1 MIIKKFPKKLPS
13 KIKNK
18 TQILENLSADESTEE
33 HMELGWSC
41 AGMLEISG
49 PVVLFQNDMM

>member
-1 MIIKKFPKKLPS
+1 MIIKMFPKKLPS

-33 HMELGWSC
+33 HMELSWSC
-41 AGMLEISG
+41 ADLLEVSG
-49 PVVLFQNDMM
+49 TVVLSHKDMM